1 MAELIVDGLDAIVQL
16 MTAVSDD
23 DVGRIFW
30 SGREVFLRGWREPD
44 GFGWRFIWPVG
55 NCPIGQLLAAVCT
68 DHVFMLGTGLA
79 GAIPGVLTTPFRRL
93 LTVSGE
99 DVTPAMSASSIY
111 LWMTTT
117 TLCQQ
122 ATHPIKLPCC
132 FAVACVDFVSLII
145 RFLLHFLF
153 HSHNVLCSTTEH
165 EVHLWCC

>member
-1 MAELIVDGLDAIVQL
+1 MVPLAIREPRGTNGFGLDRRVEKRTGRQGEIIIGIVAMAELIVDGLDAIVQL

-99 DVTPAMSASSIY
+99 DATPAMSASSIY
-111 LWMTTT
+111 L
-117 TLCQQ
+117 
-122 ATHPIKLPCC
+122 
-132 FAVACVDFVSLII
+132 
-145 RFLLHFLF
+145 
-153 HSHNVLCSTTEH
+153 
-165 EVHLWCC
+165 